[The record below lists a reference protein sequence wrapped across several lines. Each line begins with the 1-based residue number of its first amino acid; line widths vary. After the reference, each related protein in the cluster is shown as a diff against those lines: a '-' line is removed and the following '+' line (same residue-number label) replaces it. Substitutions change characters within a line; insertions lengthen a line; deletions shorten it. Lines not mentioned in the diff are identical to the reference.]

1 MRLGRIY
8 NTKIVIILL
17 ILAFV
22 IGFFG
27 NLILRGIEKLI
38 YPDDYYDTV
47 VKYSDEYAVPQALI
61 LAVIKVES
69 NFDSSAK
76 SHAGAIGLMQIMPS
90 TYEWLADGLGD
101 PTFSSMLYS
110 PDTNI
115 KYGTYYLKYL
125 YSKFGSW
132 ERAIIAYNWGEGN
145 FSDFLDKNGY
155 TEGDYS
161 SIPVKETR
169 SYVKKVL
176 SYWEKYEELYNDQL
190 R

>member
-1 MRLGRIY
+1 MRLSRIY
-8 NTKIVIILL
+8 NTRVVIILL
-17 ILAFV
+17 ILAFI

-27 NLILRGIEKLI
+27 NLILKGIEKLI
-38 YPDDYYDTV
+38 YPKDYYDTV
-47 VKYSDEYAVPQALI
+47 VKYSEKYGVPTELI

-76 SHAGAIGLMQIMPS
+76 SSAGAIGLMQIMPS
-90 TYEWLADGLGD
+90 TYEWLAEGLGD

-115 KYGTYYLKYL
+115 KYGAYYLKYL

-145 FSDFLDKNGY
+145 FSSFLENDGY
-155 TEGDYS
+155 TDGDYS
-161 SIPVKETR
+161 SIPIKETR
-169 SYVKKVL
+169 NYVKKVI
-176 SYWEKYEELYNDQL
+176 SYWEKYEDLYNN
-190 R
+190 